1 MDKSLSLKPRM
12 SEKAYG
18 LSQSQNVYVFDV
30 PKDANKHSVARAVA
44 AQFEVTVEKVNVAN
58 TKGKVKRTVRK
69 GGRAATGRQSDTRK
83 AYVTLKE
90 GDSLPIFAAVE
101 EAAEKEERVAELA
114 EKAAEKRAKDAKK
127 EKK

>member
-1 MDKSLSLKPRM
+1 MDKALLLKPRM

-18 LSQSQNVYVFDV
+18 LSQTQNVYVFDV
-30 PKDANKHSVARAVA
+30 PKGTNKHSVARAVA

-58 TKGKVKRTVRK
+58 IKGKAKRTVRK
-69 GGRAATGRQSDTRK
+69 GGRATPGRQSDMRK

-101 EAAEKEERVAELA
+101 EAEEKREKTAELA
-114 EKAAEKRAKDAKK
+114 EKAAEKRAKKESKK
-127 EKK
+127 